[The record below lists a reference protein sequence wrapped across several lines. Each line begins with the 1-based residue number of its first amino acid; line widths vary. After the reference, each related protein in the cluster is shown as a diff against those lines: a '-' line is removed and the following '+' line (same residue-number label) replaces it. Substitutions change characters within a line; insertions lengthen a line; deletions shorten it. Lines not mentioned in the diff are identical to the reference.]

1 MKKVLLLL
9 AVCSAMMTHASTY
22 NYLVFTNTEGTNT
35 AFNVKNL
42 TLNVE
47 DGTLQV
53 TNADGTVSLLLTAL
67 KSMQFSEDGTVSA
80 VENILNADA
89 PVQVFSVSGTSLG
102 VYGSLMEAAQMLN
115 AGAYVIS
122 NGSVTQTVVIRNYE
136 LRILNYEF

>member
-1 MKKVLLLL
+1 MKKVFLLL
-9 AVCSAMMTHASTY
+9 AVCLAMMTHASTY

-35 AFNVKNL
+35 VFSVANL
-42 TLNVE
+42 WLNV
-47 DGTLQV
+47 DGSDLQV
-53 TNADGTVSLLLTAL
+53 TNADGTVSILLTAL

-102 VYGSLMEAAQMLN
+102 VYGSLMEAAQTLN

-122 NGSVTQTVVIRNYE
+122 NGSVTQTVVIKN
-136 LRILNYEF
+136 